1 MRVVFKFLALI
12 IITIVQSCSSAE
24 EELTDNNTI
33 VMYELTVEA
42 GEGGTVDSQGGTI
55 DSGKQI
61 SITATPNPEYVFV
74 NWSNGSTNNPLSL
87 TINSNQNI
95 TANFEKKKYPLTISI
110 QGEGTVTEEII
121 STGKTTEYDSGT
133 TVRLTAE
140 PSQGWE
146 FVGWSGAIESTDLE
160 VQLLVSEAKT
170 VSITF
175 QMGNELAY
183 LTEIRRVRNEIYKII
198 RDEDDTI
205 GVIYAL
211 SIDLED
217 DGDLD
222 LFVLTAT
229 PYNRSLGKS
238 FIFKNE
244 NNFFEKINSGIGVPM
259 SINPLIEDFDNDG
272 LEDIIIP
279 NPGLDIEPFTG
290 GSDFFLKQTQN
301 GRFEDRS
308 NLLPH
313 YDEPDITAG
322 SWYLDLSNDG
332 DLDVYFPQANNNDF
346 VMESGED
353 GFKKRIDFI
362 VPKLDRYEITEENQT
377 FFVPGGAP
385 FNITEGNSTQ
395 YYYYTSMSQLTVSS
409 GDFNGDGFDDLIFGG
424 WNSSKDG
431 IFESENDNLIFQVDP
446 FGNKLNS
453 SLKILYQNPQTGEL
467 NYKYPESV
475 IPVNDYNGE
484 RLVNLIRPSDVNGD
498 KCDDLIVF
506 SENYYE
512 GTKGQQIEIL
522 INNCDS
528 SFVSSQVF
536 ELPKP
541 TLTTWILIELFD
553 IDNDEDLDI
562 IASDTNQWGEVHL
575 LENNHKVFINE
586 NGIFSER
593 NGRTEDIQVLP
604 PHIGINWYDPVQN

>member
-1 MRVVFKFLALI
+1 MKKLLYPLSLI
-12 IITIVQSCSSAE
+12 LTAFIILYSCSPE
-24 EELTDNNTI
+24 EETKAPTQYTLEVT
-33 VMYELTVEA
+33 A

-110 QGEGTVTEEII
+110 QGEGTVAEEII

-140 PSQGWE
+140 PSEGWE
-146 FVGWSGAIESTDLE
+146 LVGWSGAIESTDLE

-279 NPGLDIEPFTG
+279 NQGLDIEPFTG

-322 SWYLDLSNDG
+322 SWHLDLSNDG
-332 DLDVYFPQANNNDF
+332 DLDVYFPQAQNNDF

-377 FFVPGGAP
+377 FFVPGSAP
-385 FNITEGNSTQ
+385 FNITEGNSTL
-395 YYYYTSMSQLTVSS
+395 YYYYNSMSQLTVSS

-431 IFESENDNLIFQVDP
+431 ITDEYNNLVFQTDP

-453 SLKILYQNPQTGEL
+453 SLKILFQNPETGEL

-484 RLVNLIRPSDVNGD
+484 RLVNLIRTSDVNGNE
-498 KCDDLIVF
+498 CDDLIVF

-522 INNCDS
+522 INNCNS
-528 SFVSSQVF
+528 GFVSSQIF
-536 ELPKP
+536 ELPKQSI
-541 TLTTWILIELFD
+541 TTWILIELFD

-562 IASDTNQWGEVHL
+562 IASDANQWGEMHL

>member
-55 DSGKQI
+55 ASGKQI
-61 SITATPNPEYVFV
+61 SITATPNSEYVFV

-183 LTEIRRVRNEIYKII
+183 LTEIRRVRSEINDI
-198 RDEDDTI
+198 RRSDE
-205 GVIYAL
+205 GGASKVYSL
-211 SIDLED
+211 DLEND
-217 DGDLD
+217 NDLDMILLTNKPYQRDNDRFYIFKNNENKFEKIDTGLDLPVSNKCIIQDLNNDGLLD
-222 LFVLTAT
+222 LF
-229 PYNRSLGKS
+229 
-238 FIFKNE
+238 
-244 NNFFEKINSGIGVPM
+244 
-259 SINPLIEDFDNDG
+259 
-272 LEDIIIP
+272 IP
-279 NPGLDIEPFTG
+279 NYGLDLPPFPG
-290 GSDFFLKQTQN
+290 GEDYYLTQN
-301 GRFEDRS
+301 SNGEFEDVS
-308 NLLPH
+308 SDLPH
-313 YDEPDITAG
+313 YGVKDLSHSAG
-322 SWYLDLSNDG
+322 FLDLSNDG
-332 DLDVYFPQANNNDF
+332 DIDILVPLIFNDYLLIENTDQGLKEKTNSIIPTLRNF
-346 VMESGED
+346 
-353 GFKKRIDFI
+353 
-362 VPKLDRYEITEENQT
+362 EINEENQT
-377 FFVPGGAP
+377 FFVPGSAP
-385 FNITEGNSTQ
+385 FNITEGNTTL
-395 YYYYTSMSQLTVSS
+395 YYYYTEPSALNFDN
-409 GDFNGDGFDDLIFGG
+409 GDFNNDGYSDIIIGG
-424 WNSSKDG
+424 NQSNTNG
-431 IFESENDNLIFQVDP
+431 ISDENNNLVFQVDP

-453 SLKILYQNPQTGEL
+453 SLKILFQNPETGEL
-467 NYKYPESV
+467 NYKYPEGIV
-475 IPVNDYNGE
+475 PVNDFNGE
-484 RLVNLIRPSDVNGD
+484 RLVDTILS
-498 KCDDLIVF
+498 DDLNKNGCEDIVVY
-506 SENYYE
+506 SVNYSGGNQLE
-512 GTKGQQIEIL
+512 VIL
-522 INNCDS
+522 NQCNMI
-528 SFVSSQVF
+528 FESSQVF
-536 ELPKP
+536 YLPPNIVSYWTILEL
-541 TLTTWILIELFD
+541 LD
-553 IDNDEDLDI
+553 IDNDGDLDI
-562 IASDTNQWGEVHL
+562 VGGESNQYGDQYLYET
-575 LENNHKVFINE
+575 NHKVFINE